1 MEQGKRNE
9 ELQKR
14 IIDYETL
21 RRKYNNKLTFLKNQL
36 NTTGETI
43 EQERTINEQTL
54 HLLRNEVA
62 KLKNSLMD
70 AQRREQ
76 QLLHFKQAVA
86 KIMGVSYTIPNHELI
101 SRLQKLVDAHH
112 DFTTISRRYDD
123 PVLRLTTKSPSG
135 GRYTRISDRYD
146 DSGYT
151 DANLDDS
158 DDNLFKLQT
167 GSHYI

>member
-1 MEQGKRNE
+1 M
-9 ELQKR
+9 
-14 IIDYETL
+14 

-43 EQERTINEQTL
+43 EQERSVNEQTMQM
-54 HLLRNEVA
+54 LRNEIA
-62 KLKNSLMD
+62 KLKNNLCD
-70 AQRREQ
+70 VQRREQ

-86 KIMGVSYTIPNHELI
+86 KIMGVSYTILNHELI

-135 GRYTRISDRYD
+135 GGRYTRISDRYD

-158 DDNLFKLQT
+158 DDNLFKVQT